1 VELRPD
7 DACDVSEIPDLLD
20 QINAEVA
27 SMTANG
33 AHDGESV
40 YDAVAEGHPS
50 ATIIIAPRVTSV
62 AGETLATQR
71 VRHLAMIGEHGRM
84 KRQRRSGYNRRSL
97 VDAAAF
103 RYKTII
109 ARRPQARTSPN
120 QKTEAKIGCNVLD
133 RMARLGV
140 PGLRPGQLNARGDR
154 RRGQRPID
162 SATRRLSHAAA
173 AHRPLN
179 IQVAEVE

>member
-1 VELRPD
+1 VQ
-7 DACDVSEIPDLLD
+7 VSEIPDLLD

-27 SMTANG
+27 PMTANG

-40 YDAVAEGHPS
+40 YDAMAEGHPS

-109 ARRPQARTSPN
+109 ARRLQARTSPN
-120 QKTEAKIGCNVLD
+120 QKTEAKIGCNVLY
-133 RMARLGV
+133 RLAGLGMPSSARV
-140 PGLRPGQLNARGDR
+140 N
-154 RRGQRPID
+154 
-162 SATRRLSHAAA
+162 
-173 AHRPLN
+173 
-179 IQVAEVE
+179 